1 MVLEAA
7 GADEDVAVDVAAR
20 EPGVVEREL
29 EGRAAQHAVGH
40 PEPATLL
47 GHAEADDRAARAGH
61 VITPVSCNVVMSSQ
75 V

>member
-1 MVLEAA
+1 MSRRVSPASSSA
-7 GADEDVAVDVAAR
+7 
-20 EPGVVEREL
+20 EL

-61 VITPVSCNVVMSSQ
+61 VITPVSCSVVMSSQ